1 MLCIVYTLLTY
12 IKAPWEYIYIADIF
26 NMSKMWT
33 CFVFYPYYLFM
44 LLYDTLGHTIAV
56 AYTLLGIYK

>member
-12 IKAPWEYIYIADIF
+12 IKAPWACIYIADIF

-33 CFVFYPYYLFM
+33 CFIFYPYYLFM

-56 AYTLLGIYK
+56 SYTLLDIYE